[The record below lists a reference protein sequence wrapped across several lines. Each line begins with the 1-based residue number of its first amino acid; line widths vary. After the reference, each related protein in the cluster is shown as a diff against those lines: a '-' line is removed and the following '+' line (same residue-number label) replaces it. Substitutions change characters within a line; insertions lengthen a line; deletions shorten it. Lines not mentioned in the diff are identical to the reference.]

1 MCVCVCVCIYHLNS
15 DCFISSFLICIPF
28 TSSSCLVPMTR
39 TTSTMWNK
47 SGEVGIFVLFLILE
61 EMPWNISPFTFKVII
76 GGYVLAAFLV
86 NYFLVVFVCCCSFL
100 LLLSFLLIWWLFL
113 VLHFESFLFF
123 MCLSIIDFWFV
134 VSNHVYQ
141 SMYIHS

>member
-1 MCVCVCVCIYHLNS
+1 MTVLFLPFWCAFLVFLHLVW
-15 DCFISSFLICIPF
+15 FLWLGLPVLCGIK
-28 TSSSCLVPMTR
+28 VV
-39 TTSTMWNK
+39 K
-47 SGEVGIFVLFLILE
+47 VGIFVLFLILE

-86 NYFLVVFVCCCSFL
+86 NYFLVFFICCCSFL

-141 SMYIHS
+141 SMCIHS